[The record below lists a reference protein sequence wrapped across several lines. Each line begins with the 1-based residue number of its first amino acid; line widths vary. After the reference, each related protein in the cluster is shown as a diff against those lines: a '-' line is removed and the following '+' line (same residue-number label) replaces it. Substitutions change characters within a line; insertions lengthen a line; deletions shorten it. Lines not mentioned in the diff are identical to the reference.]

1 MTAADKLVNLE
12 LTPDQLALLQKTLN
26 TRIPY
31 NTTKEELINQIFETT
46 LALYKSNKTKKKM
59 NNE

>member
-12 LTPDQLALLQKTLN
+12 LTSDQLALLQKTLN

-46 LALYKSNKTKKKM
+46 LALYKSNKTKGKD
-59 NNE
+59 E

>member
-1 MTAADKLVNLE
+1 MAAADKLVNLE

-31 NTTKEELINQIFETT
+31 NTTKEELISQIFETT

>member
-46 LALYKSNKTKKKM
+46 LALYKSNKTKEKN

>member
-12 LTPDQLALLQKTLN
+12 LTPAQLALLQKTLN

-46 LALYKSNKTKKKM
+46 LALYKSNKTKEKD
-59 NNE
+59 E

>member
-12 LTPDQLALLQKTLN
+12 LTPAQLALLQKTLN

-31 NTTKEELINQIFETT
+31 NTTKEELINHIFETT
-46 LALYKSNKTKKKM
+46 LALYKSNKTKEK
-59 NNE
+59 NE